1 MEIHKN
7 YDVSVKITHPRHI
20 GVIQKENTSNV
31 EKSFVEALLNAVDNV
46 NKAENKAKELGELA
60 IVSPEE
66 VNVHDIMIAEE
77 EARLSLLFVK
87 TVVEKGISAW
97 RELLNLR

>member
-1 MEIHKN
+1 MEIYRN
-7 YDVSVKITHPRHI
+7 YDVSVKITHPKHI
-20 GVIQKENTSNV
+20 GGSQRESTSNI
-31 EKSFVEALLNAVDNV
+31 EKSFGEVLLDAFDNV
-46 NKAENKAKELGELA
+46 NKAENKARELGELA

-77 EARLSLLFVK
+77 EARLSLLFIK

>member
-1 MEIHKN
+1 MEIYRN
-7 YDVSVKITHPRHI
+7 YDVSVKITHPKHI
-20 GVIQKENTSNV
+20 GESQRESTSNI
-31 EKSFVEALLNAVDNV
+31 EKSFGEVLLGAVDNV
-46 NKAENKAKELGELA
+46 NKAENKARELGELA